1 MRIEFLDAA
10 GAEYRAAVDYY
21 DGENLG
27 LGGEFA
33 DEIART
39 TARIIAFP
47 DAWQKLS
54 RRTRRCR
61 AGRFPYG
68 VVYQKRG
75 DLVLVVAVMHL
86 KREPD
91 YWAERL
97 ESEG

>member
-1 MRIEFLDAA
+1 M
-10 GAEYRAAVDYY
+10 DYY

-68 VVYQKRG
+68 VVDQKRG
-75 DLVLVVAVMHL
+75 DVILVVAVMHL

-97 ESEG
+97 GSEG